1 MHEVRD
7 TRPYLTSEQLVLNP
21 KSTAHMSLLANTKGL
36 SVQSSNYFLNLAY
49 IMRIS
54 PENAEAFGGDG
65 WDGELLP
72 AGALLT
78 GSEEYYPTVAINAL
92 MRSLR
97 DAALSSQ
104 HFEVSM
110 NISTTI
116 RHLHSSESA
125 ALLS

>member
-1 MHEVRD
+1 MSAQARG
-7 TRPYLTSEQLVLNP
+7 QLC
-21 KSTAHMSLLANTKGL
+21 
-36 SVQSSNYFLNLAY
+36 F
-49 IMRIS
+49 
-54 PENAEAFGGDG
+54 AEAFGGDG

-104 HFEVSM
+104 HFEVYILPE
-110 NISTTI
+110 N
-116 RHLHSSESA
+116 HV
-125 ALLS
+125 

>member
-1 MHEVRD
+1 M
-7 TRPYLTSEQLVLNP
+7 
-21 KSTAHMSLLANTKGL
+21 LAGPDPIN
-36 SVQSSNYFLNLAY
+36 S
-49 IMRIS
+49 RIFS
-54 PENAEAFGGDG
+54 CAEALGGDP

-104 HFEVSM
+104 HFEVP
-110 NISTTI
+110 
-116 RHLHSSESA
+116 LPP
-125 ALLS
+125 L

>member
-1 MHEVRD
+1 
-7 TRPYLTSEQLVLNP
+7 LVLWGAGQP
-21 KSTAHMSLLANTKGL
+21 TLLYVNNG
-36 SVQSSNYFLNLAY
+36 
-49 IMRIS
+49 
-54 PENAEAFGGDG
+54 AEALGGDA

-104 HFEVSM
+104 HFEVYPPPQTPSIHFSDM
-110 NISTTI
+110 
-116 RHLHSSESA
+116 
-125 ALLS
+125 LSPVG

>member
-1 MHEVRD
+1 MK
-7 TRPYLTSEQLVLNP
+7 P
-21 KSTAHMSLLANTKGL
+21 
-36 SVQSSNYFLNLAY
+36 QSRVN
-49 IMRIS
+49 MMQIS
-54 PENAEAFGGDG
+54 PNFLGRIELRGSIAEAFGGDG

-104 HFEVSM
+104 HFEVS
-110 NISTTI
+110 
-116 RHLHSSESA
+116 
-125 ALLS
+125 LLVDDEFSRDLIHRRNVLQVFVDKYIVMP

>member
-1 MHEVRD
+1 M
-7 TRPYLTSEQLVLNP
+7 TTNP
-21 KSTAHMSLLANTKGL
+21 QHT
-36 SVQSSNYFLNLAY
+36 
-49 IMRIS
+49 
-54 PENAEAFGGDG
+54 EAFGGDG

-104 HFEVSM
+104 HFEVSRASHHSGIASVPLLYCCLAVLVSASADM
-110 NISTTI
+110 
-116 RHLHSSESA
+116 LHI
-125 ALLS
+125 LH